1 MNYILKGV
9 DLLLN
14 FNLEKNLTTFIP
26 MQNLKQQIDVNKMV
40 KENLQL
46 KNVIAIY
53 NKLNELLVNKQ
64 NLIEILKECNRL
76 VGREIALFDLEGV
89 LCYSS
94 CQSELLENFTLEYKK
109 KYANWKFREIREISL
124 NSGKMLISPIIVDQ
138 EVFQYCGFFYHKDE
152 IITEE
157 EKMILE
163 RISTICSIVL
173 INKKAMFDANE
184 RMKAVLFEKLLI
196 GEITDYKELLRELK
210 LLNIYVQE
218 SFHIAYISFN
228 YKDKSSDDNLQMF
241 VKVYREIVNF
251 FKKLNMEVLIVQ
263 RGQGVLCFVPLSFD
277 DPLLDGAPEKFL
289 HSIDKYQDSIICRV
303 GISSTTNT
311 LECLNQSIKEA
322 IIAERMATSNE
333 PVMQFEDI
341 GILGALLYT
350 EHHQL
355 LRSIVER
362 DLLEILPEED
372 LMHTLYY
379 FLDNGGNLEKTAKLT
394 NLSVGGVRYRLQNIK
409 ELLQID
415 LRCPKTRF
423 QLLLNLK
430 VLKVLNLPAI

>member
-1 MNYILKGV
+1 M

-14 FNLEKNLTTFIP
+14 FDLKKNLTTFIP

-53 NKLNELLVNKQ
+53 NKLNEMLINKQ
-64 NLIEILKECNRL
+64 NLIEILKECNQM
-76 VGREIALFDLEGV
+76 VGREIALLDLEGD

-94 CQSELLENFTLEYKK
+94 CQSVLLENFILEYKK

-124 NSGKMLISPIIVDQ
+124 DSGQILISPIIVDQ
-138 EVFQYCGFFYHKDE
+138 EVFQYCGFFYQKDE

-218 SFHIAYISFN
+218 SYHIAYISFN

-311 LECLNQSIKEA
+311 LECLNPSIKEA

-350 EHHQL
+350 EHQQL

-362 DLLEILPEED
+362 DLQEILQEED
-372 LMHTLYY
+372 LMQTLYY

-415 LRCPKTRF
+415 LRCPKIRF

-430 VLKVLNLPAI
+430 VLKVLNLPVI

>member
-1 MNYILKGV
+1 LKGV

-14 FNLEKNLTTFIP
+14 FDLKKNLTTFIP

-53 NKLNELLVNKQ
+53 NKLNEMLINKQ
-64 NLIEILKECNRL
+64 NLIEILKECNQM
-76 VGREIALFDLEGV
+76 VGREIALLDLEGD

-94 CQSELLENFTLEYKK
+94 CQSVLLENFILEYKK

-124 NSGKMLISPIIVDQ
+124 DSGQILISPIIVDQ
-138 EVFQYCGFFYHKDE
+138 EVFQYCGFFYQKDE

-218 SFHIAYISFN
+218 SYHIAYISFN

-311 LECLNQSIKEA
+311 LECLNPSIKEA

-350 EHHQL
+350 EHQQL

-362 DLLEILPEED
+362 DLQEILQEED
-372 LMHTLYY
+372 LMQTLYY

-415 LRCPKTRF
+415 LRCPKIRF

-430 VLKVLNLPAI
+430 VLKVLNLPVI

>member
-14 FNLEKNLTTFIP
+14 FDLEKKHTTFIP
-26 MQNLKQQIDVNKMV
+26 MQNLEQQIDVNKMA

-53 NKLNELLVNKQ
+53 NKLNEMLVQKQ
-64 NLIEILKECNRL
+64 NLIEILKECNQM
-76 VGREIALFDLEGV
+76 VGREIALFDLEGE
-89 LCYSS
+89 LSYSS
-94 CQSELLENFTLEYKK
+94 CQSVLLENFILEYKK
-109 KYANWKFREIREISL
+109 KYTNWKFREQREINL
-124 NSGKMLISPIIVDQ
+124 DSGKILISPITVDQ
-138 EVFQYCGFFYHKDE
+138 EVFQYCGFFYCKDE

-157 EKMILE
+157 EKLILE

-218 SFHIAYISFN
+218 SYHIAYISFN

-251 FKKLNMEVLIVQ
+251 FKNLNLEVLIVQ
-263 RGQGVLCFVPLSFD
+263 RGQGVLCFVPLAFD

-322 IIAERMATSNE
+322 IIAERMATANE
-333 PVMQFEDI
+333 TVSHFEDI

-362 DLLEILPEED
+362 DLLEILPQED

-415 LRCPKTRF
+415 LRCPKIRF

>member
-1 MNYILKGV
+1 MNF
-9 DLLLN
+9 D
-14 FNLEKNLTTFIP
+14 LEKNLTTFIP
-26 MQNLKQQIDVNKMV
+26 MQKPKQQIDVNKMV

-46 KNVIAIY
+46 KNVITIY
-53 NKLNELLVNKQ
+53 NKLNEMLVNKQ

-76 VGREIALFDLEGV
+76 VGREIALFDLEGD

-94 CQSELLENFTLEYKK
+94 SQSALLEKFILEYKK
-109 KYANWKFREIREISL
+109 KYANWKFREIRKISL
-124 NSGKMLISPIIVDQ
+124 DSGGILISPIMVDQ

-184 RMKAVLFEKLLI
+184 RMKAVLFEKLII

-218 SFHIAYISFN
+218 SYHIAYISFN

-241 VKVYREIVNF
+241 VKVYREIVTF
-251 FKKLNMEVLIVQ
+251 FKKLNLEVLIVQ
-263 RGQGVLCFVPLSFD
+263 RGQGVLCFVPISFD

-322 IIAERMATSNE
+322 IIAERVSTSNE
-333 PVMQFEDI
+333 TVMQFGDI

-415 LRCPKTRF
+415 LRCPKIRF

>member
-1 MNYILKGV
+1 
-9 DLLLN
+9 
-14 FNLEKNLTTFIP
+14 

-53 NKLNELLVNKQ
+53 NKLNEMLVNKQ

-94 CQSELLENFTLEYKK
+94 FQSELLENFTLEYKK

-124 NSGKMLISPIIVDQ
+124 DSGKMLISPIIVDQ

-241 VKVYREIVNF
+241 VKVNREIVTF
-251 FKKLNMEVLIVQ
+251 F
-263 RGQGVLCFVPLSFD
+263 
-277 DPLLDGAPEKFL
+277 
-289 HSIDKYQDSIICRV
+289 
-303 GISSTTNT
+303 
-311 LECLNQSIKEA
+311 
-322 IIAERMATSNE
+322 
-333 PVMQFEDI
+333 
-341 GILGALLYT
+341 
-350 EHHQL
+350 
-355 LRSIVER
+355 
-362 DLLEILPEED
+362 
-372 LMHTLYY
+372 
-379 FLDNGGNLEKTAKLT
+379 
-394 NLSVGGVRYRLQNIK
+394 
-409 ELLQID
+409 
-415 LRCPKTRF
+415 
-423 QLLLNLK
+423 
-430 VLKVLNLPAI
+430 